1 MATCI
6 LNFFVIFKQAFLT
19 IELVR
24 TFGIDEAYHGL
35 IVSVPA
41 LFQIIGAYVVGM
53 LIDKAPKRTWI
64 FIAFIFLSLSDFLM
78 GPSRIFYFN
87 GLSWL
92 FFIGQAINGTGTGM
106 IYTPMLPEIIEAVYE
121 KTELVE
127 GEDEN
132 LDAVLADKASGLY
145 FAFFSLGTITAPP
158 MGSVVYSLVNEDW
171 AYTCDVF
178 GIGGAI
184 FTVIYLVFNLL
195 PDIKKERESQK
206 KMEDKILA
214 SEIIH

>member
-1 MATCI
+1 MFALMATCI
-6 LNFFVIFKQAFLT
+6 LNFFVIFKQSFLT
-19 IELVR
+19 IELEE
-24 TFGIDEAYHGL
+24 TFKIDEAYHGI

-41 LFQIIGAYVVGM
+41 LFQIVGAYVVGM
-53 LIDKAPKRTWI
+53 LIDKASKRTWI

-78 GPSRIFYFN
+78 GPSRLLYFN

-106 IYTPMLPEIIEAVYE
+106 IYTPMLPEIIESVYE
-121 KTELVE
+121 KTEIVE

-132 LDAVLADKASGLY
+132 LDAILADKASGLY

-158 MGSVVYSLVNEDW
+158 MGSVVYSIVNKDW

-178 GIGGAI
+178 GIAAAI

-195 PDIKKERESQK
+195 PDIKKERES
-206 KMEDKILA
+206 
-214 SEIIH
+214 

>member
-1 MATCI
+1 MFALMATCI
-6 LNFFVIFKQAFLT
+6 LNFFVIFKQSFLT
-19 IELVR
+19 IELEE
-24 TFGIDEAYHGL
+24 TFKIDEAYHGI

-41 LFQIIGAYVVGM
+41 LFQIVGAYVVGM
-53 LIDKAPKRTWI
+53 LIDKASKRTWI

-78 GPSRIFYFN
+78 GPSRLLYFN

-106 IYTPMLPEIIEAVYE
+106 IYTPMLPEIIESVYE
-121 KTELVE
+121 KTEIVE

-132 LDAVLADKASGLY
+132 LDAILADKASGLY

-158 MGSVVYSLVNEDW
+158 MGSVVYSIVKEDW

-178 GIGGAI
+178 GIAAAI
-184 FTVIYLVFNLL
+184 FTVVYLVFNLL
-195 PDIKKERESQK
+195 PDIKKERES
-206 KMEDKILA
+206 
-214 SEIIH
+214 